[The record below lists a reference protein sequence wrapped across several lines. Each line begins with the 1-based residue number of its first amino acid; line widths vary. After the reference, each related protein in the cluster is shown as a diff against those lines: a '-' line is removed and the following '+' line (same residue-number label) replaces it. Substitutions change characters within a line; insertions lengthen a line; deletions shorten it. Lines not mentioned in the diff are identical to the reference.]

1 MATRSE
7 MAEDAGRAA
16 KQQASAAWTEAKGR
30 ARTAVAGQQHAAA
43 EGLGEFAAALRE
55 AARNVQG
62 GQETSVSRVAE
73 GVADGLERL
82 SGTLRTKELDE
93 MVRDVESFAR
103 GQPLAFFGAAMAAGF
118 VAMRFLNSRETGA
131 QGALGGRPED
141 DARQVASED
150 VPF

>member
-1 MATRSE
+1 M
-7 MAEDAGRAA
+7 
-16 KQQASAAWTEAKGR
+16 
-30 ARTAVAGQQHAAA
+30 
-43 EGLGEFAAALRE
+43 
-55 AARNVQG
+55 
-62 GQETSVSRVAE
+62 
-73 GVADGLERL
+73 ADGLERL